1 MKERLDVLLV
11 KRGLAESREKAKA
24 IIMSGIVYVED
35 QKEDKAGTT
44 FDENAKIE
52 VRGSTLKYVSRG
64 GLKLEKAMT
73 HFGVTLD
80 QKVCMDVGASTG
92 GFTDCMLQNGAVKV
106 FSVDVGHG
114 QLAWKLR
121 NDPRVVCME
130 KTNIRYV
137 TPEDIGK
144 PVDFSSI
151 DVSFISL
158 TKVLGPVKEIL
169 SPGGEVVALIKPQFE
184 AGREKVGKKGV
195 VREKSTHLEV
205 IQMVMA
211 YAAEIG
217 FEIRNLEF
225 SPIKGPERYYQYFKQ
240 FGLLGKTGIDLPG
253 EAGTIMHQPDQI
265 GPVELA
271 TVSFGQSFQITPIQ
285 LITTASSLINGGTRI
300 TPHIGIRAVRADGQA
315 VHVFAYPKGER
326 ILSEQTSETLRYILE
341 QVVAEG
347 SGKNARIEGY
357 RIGGKTATSEKLP
370 RSRKKYISS
379 FLGFAPADDPQVIA
393 LITIDEPE
401 GIYYG
406 GTIAAPVIRD
416 LFEVIL
422 PYLGVEKR
430 G

>member
-106 FSVDVGHG
+106 YSVDVGHG

-121 NDPRVVCME
+121 NDERVVCME

-137 TPEDIGK
+137 TPEDI
-144 PVDFSSI
+144 PDRIQFASI

-158 TKVLGPVKEIL
+158 TKVLGPVKELLTEDGQI
-169 SPGGEVVALIKPQFE
+169 VCLIKPQFE

-205 IQMVMA
+205 IESVIA
-211 YAAEIG
+211 FAKSIG
-217 FEIRNLEF
+217 FGILNLEF
-225 SPIKGPERYYQYFKQ
+225 SPIKGPEGNIEY
-240 FGLLGKTGIDLPG
+240 LLYLQNHP
-253 EAGTIMHQPDQI
+253 
-265 GPVELA
+265 ELA
-271 TVSFGQSFQITPIQ
+271 
-285 LITTASSLINGGTRI
+285 
-300 TPHIGIRAVRADGQA
+300 D
-315 VHVFAYPKGER
+315 
-326 ILSEQTSETLRYILE
+326 
-341 QVVAEG
+341 
-347 SGKNARIEGY
+347 
-357 RIGGKTATSEKLP
+357 EK
-370 RSRKKYISS
+370 
-379 FLGFAPADDPQVIA
+379 
-393 LITIDEPE
+393 
-401 GIYYG
+401 
-406 GTIAAPVIRD
+406 
-416 LFEVIL
+416 
-422 PYLGVEKR
+422 GVEIDPKTIVEEAHNTL
-430 G
+430 